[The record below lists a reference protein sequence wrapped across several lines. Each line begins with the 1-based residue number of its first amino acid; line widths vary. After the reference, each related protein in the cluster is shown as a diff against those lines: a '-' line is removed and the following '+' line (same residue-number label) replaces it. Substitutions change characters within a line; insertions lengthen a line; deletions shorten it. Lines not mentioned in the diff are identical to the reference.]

1 MFYFAA
7 EVREES
13 VTPRESVARH
23 VIIGNRDWMQQNGL
37 EVTDEMEDAMQEH
50 EEKGHTAVLVG
61 IDGKY
66 LSDVYWSRNR
76 QE

>member
-1 MFYFAA
+1 
-7 EVREES
+7 
-13 VTPRESVARH
+13 
-23 VIIGNRDWMQQNGL
+23 MQQNGL

-66 LSDVYWSRNR
+66 RFFFGCVFVILTV
-76 QE
+76 